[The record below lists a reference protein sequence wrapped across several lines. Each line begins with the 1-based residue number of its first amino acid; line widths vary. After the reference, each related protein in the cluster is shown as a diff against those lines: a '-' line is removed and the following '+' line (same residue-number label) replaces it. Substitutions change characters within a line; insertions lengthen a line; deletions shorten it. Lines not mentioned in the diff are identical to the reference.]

1 MPASKFSWI
10 FGVFPVLLLA
20 AAAQAAAPPHPQILE
35 ATRAPKAAAILTQVA
50 LSYRP
55 GMTTAERDQDFLQ
68 KVRRAKSLLGVG
80 SRLVDLRHQTLTLL
94 PPGEV
99 SWEQLR
105 RRRFANGDQVGVTLK
120 APVWVPAR
128 AQKLPTFVGFEKK
141 WQTVA
146 QSTPRP
152 AGWVWFARSLAEIN
166 DKAHYRQDFIQ
177 FEINS
182 KFAPLAGLILEYIYR
197 EGYYD
202 TSRRLP
208 LLVVRSGEDTYAV
221 NDRSGPV
228 TAECLSFPDD
238 TGTSLAA
245 TVAVCR
251 YHNLAEIYHGRH
263 APASNHRLGLALDLN
278 DFNYAGVVD
287 GPPNPISRAARQFN
301 RDAMN
306 KLDARQLPGWV
317 YRAAKWM
324 GCRIPQEWNYFGYQ
338 TDWAHVDVG
347 TK

>member
-1 MPASKFSWI
+1 M
-10 FGVFPVLLLA
+10 LA
-20 AAAQAAAPPHPQILE
+20 AASPAAAASRDGGNPPHPQLLE
-35 ATRAPKAAAILTQVA
+35 AARAPQAARMVSQVA

-55 GMTTAERDQDFLQ
+55 GMPAADRDQDFLQ

-80 SRLVDLRHQTLTLL
+80 SRLVDLRHQTLALL
-94 PPGEV
+94 PPGREV
-99 SWEQLR
+99 SWEELRLR
-105 RRRFANGDQVGVTLK
+105 RFGNGDQVGVTLK

-128 AQKLPTFVGFEKK
+128 AQKLPTFVGFERK

-146 QSTPRP
+146 RYTPRP
-152 AGWVWFARSLAEIN
+152 AGYVWFAGSLTEIN
-166 DKAHYRQDFIQ
+166 DPAHYRPDFIQ
-177 FEINS
+177 FEVNS
-182 KFAPLAGLILEYIYR
+182 KFAPLAALILEYIFR

-202 TSRRLP
+202 PARRLP

-221 NDRSGPV
+221 TDRSGPI

-301 RDAMN
+301 RDAMHR
-306 KLDARQLPGWV
+306 LDARQLPGWV
-317 YRAAKWM
+317 YRAAKWV